1 MGVQL
6 RSVHRHY
13 ANPEVVVR
21 FRAQV
26 HLIEDGSD
34 VVLEETI
41 ESPRHLQRTAE
52 NGESSS
58 KLAVVVRIAQVKL
71 HVSTCED
78 SLLRRNDNRIS
89 KRWLSQNILQNII
102 TELVRDGYLKKKQ
115 KTKPQKQFA
124 EHNNRIGKRW
134 FPQNILQNKASSY
147 ALAHTTR
154 ALPAQV
160 VFIVEPMP
168 FFKQGCLELGFE
180 LRESGEV
187 L

>member
-13 ANPEVVVR
+13 ANPEVILRV
-21 FRAQV
+21 RAQV

-58 KLAVVVRIAQVKL
+58 KLAVVLFVAQIKL

-78 SLLRRNDNRIS
+78 SLLE
-89 KRWLSQNILQNII
+89 K
-102 TELVRDGYLKKKQ
+102 E
-115 KTKPQKQFA
+115 
-124 EHNNRIGKRW
+124 
-134 FPQNILQNKASSY
+134 
-147 ALAHTTR
+147 
-154 ALPAQV
+154 
-160 VFIVEPMP
+160 
-168 FFKQGCLELGFE
+168 
-180 LRESGEV
+180 
-187 L
+187 